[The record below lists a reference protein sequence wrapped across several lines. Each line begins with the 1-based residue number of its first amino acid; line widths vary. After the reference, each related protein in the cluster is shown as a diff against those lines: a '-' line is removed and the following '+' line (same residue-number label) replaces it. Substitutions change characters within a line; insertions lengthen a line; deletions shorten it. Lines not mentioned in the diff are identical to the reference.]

1 MATNVIMPALGVA
14 QQTGTLLKWLK
25 AEGQSV
31 TKGEPLMEIETDK
44 STVEIEA
51 AASGILS
58 RVTAKA
64 GDEVPVGRTIALIL
78 APGEALSSAMVAE
91 RPHPNPLPEG
101 EGTKKGVARAQEVG
115 MGESHPL
122 PQGEGRGEGRAT
134 TSKATTMPDLST
146 GPIGGRILASP
157 KAKRIAK
164 EQGIEL
170 SSLRGSG
177 PEGSVLAADVQRA
190 ANGNLGRPATSTE
203 LGLLPL
209 TPMRRIV
216 GQRMTQS
223 KQTAPHFYISMDID
237 MSAVSKLRG
246 LWKERG
252 DESMPSI
259 NDFILQASARALKEF
274 PQVNSSFTE
283 QGVLQHADINVGVA
297 VALDEGL
304 VVPVIR
310 NADQLN
316 LLELAKQS
324 RALADKAQN
333 KKLFPVDYEG
343 GTFTV
348 SNLGMLGVDSFTAII
363 NPPQCAILA
372 VGRVA
377 PRVVTDGD
385 GIEIKSMM
393 TATLS
398 ADHRVVDGASA
409 ARFLRQIK
417 QYLERGEF

>member
-1 MATNVIMPALGVA
+1 MPALGVA

-25 AEGQSV
+25 AEGQTV

-44 STVEIEA
+44 ATVEIEA
-51 AASGILS
+51 ATSGVLS

-64 GDEVPVGRTIALIL
+64 GDEVPVGQTIALIL
-78 APGEALSSAMVAE
+78 APGEDVAAAGLQS
-91 RPHPNPLPEG
+91 PHPSPLPEG
-101 EGTKKGVARAQEVG
+101 EGKDKGRVATTSSTPFASAAVVPVPP
-115 MGESHPL
+115 PL
-122 PQGEGRGEGRAT
+122 PLGEGRGEGRSTAT
-134 TSKATTMPDLST
+134 APTTLQVPAASFA
-146 GPIGGRILASP
+146 GRVLASP

-164 EQGIEL
+164 EQGIDL
-170 SSLRGSG
+170 GSLRGSG
-177 PEGSVLAADVQRA
+177 PEGSILAADVQRA
-190 ANGNLGRPATSTE
+190 GNGNLARPAASPAP
-203 LGLLPL
+203 GLVPL

-223 KQTAPHFYISMDID
+223 KQSAPHFYISMDVD
-237 MSAVSKLRG
+237 MTAVTKLRSAA
-246 LWKERG
+246 KERG
-252 DESMPSI
+252 DAMIPSI
-259 NDFILQASARALKEF
+259 NDFILQASARALKDY
-274 PQVNSSFTE
+274 PSMNSSFTE
-283 QGVLQHADINVGVA
+283 QGIRQHADINIGVA

-310 NADQLN
+310 NADRLN
-316 LLELAKQS
+316 LVELAKHS
-324 RALADKAQN
+324 RELADKAQN
-333 KKLFPVDYEG
+333 KKLFPLDYEG

-348 SNLGMLGVDSFTAII
+348 SNLGMLGVDRFIAII

-409 ARFLRQIK
+409 ARFLRQVK